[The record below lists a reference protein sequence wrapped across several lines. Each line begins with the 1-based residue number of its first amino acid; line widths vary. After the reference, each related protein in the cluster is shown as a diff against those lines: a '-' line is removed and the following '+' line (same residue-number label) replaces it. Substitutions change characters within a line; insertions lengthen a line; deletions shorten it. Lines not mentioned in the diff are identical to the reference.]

1 MALGIAGAYDRAIT
15 VFSPQG
21 RLYQVEYAL
30 ETVRSGS
37 TAMAVACDEG
47 CVLAVEER
55 MHTKLQNVNY
65 SWKLFQ
71 IDDHIGAVAAGL
83 NSDARVLVDSARVR
97 AQILRLTYEEP
108 PTIEAVTKYIG
119 DVMQMYTQ
127 HAGVRPFGV
136 ALLFGGVDDTGVRV
150 FYTEP
155 SGMVLEYDA
164 WAIGRGAEKVREI
177 LESEYKRSLSLEDA
191 INLAMKCLV
200 ESAEKIDEHWT
211 IRLATVPTSTRK
223 FALMPQDELRKRL
236 DPLVKK
242 RLGGS

>member
-30 ETVRSGS
+30 ETVRAGS
-37 TAMAVACDEG
+37 TAMAMACDDG
-47 CVLAVEER
+47 CILAVEER
-55 MHTKLQNVNY
+55 MHTKLQNINY

-83 NSDARVLVDSARVR
+83 NSDARVLVDAARVR
-97 AQILRLTYEEP
+97 AQILRLTYDEI
-108 PTIEAVTKYIG
+108 PTVEAITKYIG

-136 ALLFGGVDDTGVRV
+136 ALLFSGVDETGPRV

-164 WAIGRGAEKVREI
+164 WSIGRGADKVREI
-177 LESEYKRSLSLEDA
+177 LEAEYGRSVKFEEA
-191 INLAMKCLV
+191 ITLAVKCLV
-200 ESAEKIDEHWT
+200 ESADKIDANWT
-211 IRLATVPTSTRK
+211 VRLATVPTSTRK
-223 FALMPQDELRKRL
+223 FTPMSQDELKKIL
-236 DPLVKK
+236 DPMIKK
-242 RLGGS
+242 RLGEG

>member
-37 TAMAVACDEG
+37 TAMAIASNEG

-55 MHTKLQNVNY
+55 LHTRLQNIEY

-71 IDDHIGAVAAGL
+71 VDEHIGAVAAGL
-83 NSDARVLVDSARVR
+83 NSDARVLIDNARIR
-97 AQILRLTYEEP
+97 AQILRLTYDEK
-108 PTIEAVTKYIG
+108 PTVEAVTKYVG
-119 DVMQMYTQ
+119 DLMQMYTQ

-136 ALLFGGVDDTGVRV
+136 AILFGGVDDTGVRV

-164 WAIGRGAEKVREI
+164 WAIGRGAEKVKEI
-177 LESEYKRSLSLEDA
+177 LEAEYKREMSLEDA
-191 INLAMKCLV
+191 INLALKALV
-200 ESAEKIDEHWT
+200 ESAEKLDENWT
-211 IRLATVPTSTRK
+211 IRLATIPVSTQK
-223 FALMPQDELRKRL
+223 FEAMSSEEL
-236 DPLVKK
+236 KK
-242 RLGGS
+242 RIEPFLKMRKGGS